1 MAFFLSPTKMI
12 ATGAS
17 VLVAGSATMIGFD
30 LCPCDAFCCDD
41 STSMTTT
48 ESSVPVAPGAVAV
61 PEPLPDMPAGD
72 YKIDKVHSTAM
83 FRVQHAQA
91 GQFWGRF
98 NDVNGIVTYTPDQ
111 EQHFSF
117 DIDVDLESV
126 DSGDDR
132 LDQHLKSPDFFNAK
146 EFGKMT
152 FKSTE
157 VERLGQSVWDVAGDL
172 TMNGVTKP
180 VIAVVRFT
188 GTGEVMGRRAGFEA
202 EFDIKRSDFGHT
214 YGIEKGT
221 LGDTTRII
229 VGLEAIKGK
238 DS

>member
-1 MAFFLSPTKMI
+1 MIDLAVWFNVCEFLLDLADIDFITVFIIHILGVIKQ
-12 ATGAS
+12 
-17 VLVAGSATMIGFD
+17 VLVHIKNC
-30 LCPCDAFCCDD
+30 L
-41 STSMTTT
+41 
-48 ESSVPVAPGAVAV
+48 V
-61 PEPLPDMPAGD
+61 
-72 YKIDKVHSTAM
+72 
-83 FRVQHAQA
+83 
-91 GQFWGRF
+91 
-98 NDVNGIVTYTPDQ
+98 
-111 EQHFSF
+111 
-117 DIDVDLESV
+117 
-126 DSGDDR
+126 
-132 LDQHLKSPDFFNAK
+132 FNAK

>member
-1 MAFFLSPTKMI
+1 MAFLFSPVKMI
-12 ATGAS
+12 AAGAT
-17 VLVAGSATMIGFD
+17 VAIAGAGTMIGFD
-30 LCPCDAFCCDD
+30 LCPCGD
-41 STSMTTT
+41 SCEEVSVATETT
-48 ESSVPVAPGAVAV
+48 VPVAPGAIAV
-61 PEPLPDMPAGD
+61 LEPLPDMPAGD
-72 YKIDKVHSTAM
+72 YTVDSVHSAAM

-98 NDVNGIVTYTPDQ
+98 NDVNGVVTYTPDK

-117 DIDVDLESV
+117 DINVDLESV
-126 DSGDDR
+126 DSGHDK

-157 VERLGQSVWDVAGDL
+157 VERLGQNVWDVAGDL
-172 TMNGVTKP
+172 TMNGVTKT
-180 VIAVVRFT
+180 VVAVVRFT

-202 EFDIKRSDFGHT
+202 EFDIKRSDFGQN
-214 YGIEKGT
+214 YGIEKGS

-229 VGLEAIKGK
+229 VGLEAVKAK